1 MPDNISELCGRFI
14 AVRDIIKENFIWD
27 DSYIHPAAAMTFFT
41 RGVLPD
47 PDKMRECRKTLKKNT
62 SLMSYFRGAT
72 ELLIISEMSVSPDPE
87 MYLEKI
93 FKAYGA
99 LKENFSGSEYLPAAA
114 MLLAGS
120 ETKISYSIIV
130 EKAKKIFDIINRR
143 HRILTSNEDVIS
155 CLTLAFSDMEAENA
169 ADEVEA
175 CYSLLSPDFW
185 NNPAQALAFALA
197 LYDGSPETKCLKAM
211 ELYTKLAEK
220 KHKWSE
226 GIELAALGPAAMLSE
241 DTETIAEQLIKIDD
255 FLSEQKGYGILGI
268 DKKTRM
274 MHASMILTA
283 GSDLTDGGA
292 AITGTISVIIAIET
306 AAMAAILG
314 GTTASSAVNR

>member
-1 MPDNISELCGRFI
+1 
-14 AVRDIIKENFIWD
+14 
-27 DSYIHPAAAMTFFT
+27 
-41 RGVLPD
+41 
-47 PDKMRECRKTLKKNT
+47 
-62 SLMSYFRGAT
+62 
-72 ELLIISEMSVSPDPE
+72 
-87 MYLEKI
+87 
-93 FKAYGA
+93 
-99 LKENFSGSEYLPAAA
+99 
-114 MLLAGS
+114 
-120 ETKISYSIIV
+120 
-130 EKAKKIFDIINRR
+130 
-143 HRILTSNEDVIS
+143 
-155 CLTLAFSDMEAENA
+155 
-169 ADEVEA
+169 
-175 CYSLLSPDFW
+175 
-185 NNPAQALAFALA
+185 
-197 LYDGSPETKCLKAM
+197 M

-306 AAMAAILG
+306 AAMAAIIG